1 MAQRTP
7 VQRGVTPSG
16 TGSDRRTHRDILLS
30 LVMRRQGAGVTRG
43 RLGSRVA
50 TIWVL
55 HVGRL
60 TLPGTQLPNVGLP

>member
-1 MAQRTP
+1 
-7 VQRGVTPSG
+7 
-16 TGSDRRTHRDILLS
+16 
-30 LVMRRQGAGVTRG
+30 MRRQGAGVTRG

-60 TLPGTQLPNVGLP
+60 TLPGTQLPNVGSSPSPPLSAAGAAPGR